1 MALLKQLHY
10 RVENHTLLFC
20 FDYDAGPLKAS
31 WAPGPLNLGFLSG
44 SEVLRNAFL
53 QKSCHYKNVSF
64 NRGEELQKL
73 DVRRQHINMWVIF
86 LSIFGVVLAVT
97 ENELLWHNRNIPVMS
112 FQLIKLLNS
121 GVTVFLFYMIL
132 Q

>member
-1 MALLKQLHY
+1 
-10 RVENHTLLFC
+10 
-20 FDYDAGPLKAS
+20 
-31 WAPGPLNLGFLSG
+31 
-44 SEVLRNAFL
+44 
-53 QKSCHYKNVSF
+53 
-64 NRGEELQKL
+64 
-73 DVRRQHINMWVIF
+73 MWVIF
-86 LSIFGVVLAVT
+86 LAVFGVVLAIT